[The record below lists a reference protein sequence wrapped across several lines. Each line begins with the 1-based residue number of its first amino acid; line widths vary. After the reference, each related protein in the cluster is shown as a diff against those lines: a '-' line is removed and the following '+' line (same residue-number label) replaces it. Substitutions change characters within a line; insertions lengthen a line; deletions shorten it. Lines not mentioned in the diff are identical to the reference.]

1 MNFSIGNAQYFNKG
15 IGHVALRKHNFLE
28 GAFAIHAN
36 YFGCLGQTIH
46 RFSKKQNRGVVL
58 IGIDKKLR
66 FITWC
71 EFSFIQDQLKIVEL
85 ERLAIE
91 VFAINIKEVGT
102 FFFVAFFIS
111 KGEGDTVLPF
121 SQGFEFIGRFALF
134 ICAQ

>member
-1 MNFSIGNAQYFNKG
+1 MNFSIRNAQYFNKG
-15 IGHVALRKHNFLE
+15 IWHVALSEHNFFE
-28 GAFAIHAN
+28 GTFAIHAN
-36 YFGCLGQTIH
+36 YLGCFGQTID
-46 RFSKKQNRGVVL
+46 RFSEKQNGGVVL
-58 IGIDKKLR
+58 ISIDKKLR

-71 EFSFIQDQLKIVEL
+71 EFSFIQNQLKIVEL

-111 KGEGDTVLPF
+111 KGEGDTVLPG

-134 ICAQ
+134 ICTQ